1 MFKSFLKSELKYTLK
16 QPMVYLF
23 FLIVFILSF
32 AATSSDN
39 VTIGGSIGN
48 VKRNAPHIISV
59 FTSTLTIFGLLF
71 AAAFFNNAA
80 LRDFKYNFNE
90 ILFATPIEKF
100 GYFFGRFTGALIIS
114 TIPILGVFLGISIG
128 SVLSPFF
135 GWISE
140 DRFGPV
146 QIQSFISN
154 YFVFVLPNMFISGAI
169 IYALAQRFKNS
180 IVSFVGALIIIVA
193 YSVSGELVSDLEN
206 ENLAAIADIFG
217 IRTYALISKYYTAV
231 EKNSINP
238 SYSGLMLLNRI
249 IWVSL
254 SIIIL
259 ITSYLNFSFIK
270 RKIGR
275 FVRIKASKTE
285 IKKNLPLPEISVK
298 RESLISQFL
307 TFFSIN
313 FKNIY
318 RHVTFKILFLFSF
331 ILLLTDLISGYEYFG
346 LKSYP
351 LTYRMTDSI
360 SGTYLFVMIILV
372 FF

>member
-1 MFKSFLKSELKYTLK
+1 
-16 QPMVYLF
+16 
-23 FLIVFILSF
+23 
-32 AATSSDN
+32 
-39 VTIGGSIGN
+39 
-48 VKRNAPHIISV
+48 
-59 FTSTLTIFGLLF
+59 
-71 AAAFFNNAA
+71 
-80 LRDFKYNFNE
+80 
-90 ILFATPIEKF
+90 
-100 GYFFGRFTGALIIS
+100 
-114 TIPILGVFLGISIG
+114 
-128 SVLSPFF
+128 
-135 GWISE
+135 
-140 DRFGPV
+140 
-146 QIQSFISN
+146 
-154 YFVFVLPNMFISGAI
+154 
-169 IYALAQRFKNS
+169 
-180 IVSFVGALIIIVA
+180 
-193 YSVSGELVSDLEN
+193 
-206 ENLAAIADIFG
+206 
-217 IRTYALISKYYTAV
+217 
-231 EKNSINP
+231 
-238 SYSGLMLLNRI
+238 MLLNRI

-372 FF
+372 FLAENLYGVTEMRK